1 MESIGIYERYA
12 CVKCLSH
19 AILKKT
25 DFEKAL
31 NLPIHARAPW
41 RNPDLINGI
50 PETFLPVISE
60 VLKRIT
66 YFNIYFTINNN
77 CIKPLALL
85 WPNARVKYERW
96 LKAKSD
102 RYQDKLRSH

>member
-1 MESIGIYERYA
+1 MSSKDGIYERYA

-66 YFNIYFTINNN
+66 YFNIYFTIN
-77 CIKPLALL
+77 
-85 WPNARVKYERW
+85 ERW

-102 RYQDKLRSH
+102 RYQDKLRSHQIKIPHSQKIYLFF